1 MSFRYL
7 LLAVLLLAFAA
18 QAQSAA
24 DAAHASQDKSAQNP
38 SKKVYTNDD
47 ISTSSS
53 GSQSDA
59 SFDIDKAPKPQ
70 NAQQKEELGKKITA
84 DVLTQEKQLKTLQ
97 AHLDRL
103 NKIQAERAKA
113 EDTTVP
119 SVDVCTN
126 EPERCEGKREFLND
140 LARTNTRLT
149 AAKQK
154 LEETQEKAR
163 KMGYPS
169 AIWDP
174 AE

>member
-1 MSFRYL
+1 MNRCRL
-7 LLAVLLLAFAA
+7 AAAVLALSLGAGA
-18 QAQSAA
+18 QTAA
-24 DAAHASQDKSAQNP
+24 DAARASQDKTTQNP
-38 SKKVYTNDD
+38 PKKVYTNDD
-47 ISTSSS
+47 IGSSSS
-53 GSQSDA
+53 GSTSDT

-70 NAQQKEELGKKITA
+70 NAKQKEDLGKKISA
-84 DVLTQEKQLKTLQ
+84 DILKQKKNLTTLQ
-97 AHLDRL
+97 AHLDKL
-103 NKIQAERAKA
+103 NQIAAERAKA

-119 SVDVCTN
+119 SVEVCTK

-140 LARTNTRLT
+140 LTRTNTRLT

-154 LEETQEKAR
+154 LEDTQEKAR